1 MIQID
6 PVANTYARSLIELAS
21 ESGTEVQIG
30 QELAGIAEVLAGTP
44 SFGVFL
50 ADPAISREER
60 GRLVKAVFG
69 GRISPLLLSTLGVMN
84 AKDRLG
90 YLAHLTHAYA
100 VLLEIK
106 LGKIDVDVT
115 VATAL
120 DPAALEEVR
129 RLVSAALNKDA
140 VVHQKVDES
149 ILGGFVLKVGDKL
162 IDGSAKGQLEQLKR
176 KLLVAK

>member
-1 MIQID
+1 
-6 PVANTYARSLIELAS
+6 
-21 ESGTEVQIG
+21 
-30 QELAGIAEVLAGTP
+30 
-44 SFGVFL
+44 
-50 ADPAISREER
+50 
-60 GRLVKAVFG
+60 
-69 GRISPLLLSTLGVMN
+69 MN

-149 ILGGFVLKVGDKL
+149 ILGGLVLKVGDKL